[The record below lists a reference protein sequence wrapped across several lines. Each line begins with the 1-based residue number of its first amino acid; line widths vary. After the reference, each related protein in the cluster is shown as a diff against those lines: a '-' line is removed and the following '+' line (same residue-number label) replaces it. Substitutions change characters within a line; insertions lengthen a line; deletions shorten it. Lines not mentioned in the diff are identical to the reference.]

1 MLNYDGE
8 NFEKFLEELSS
19 KGSGG
24 IFNFDHVSIENSVI
38 NFNLPPRLQL
48 LKITISHYYRW
59 FEDRVIL
66 RSKFLRKT
74 QRIF

>member
-1 MLNYDGE
+1 MFNYDDE

-38 NFNLPPRLQL
+38 NFNLPPR
-48 LKITISHYYRW
+48 
-59 FEDRVIL
+59 
-66 RSKFLRKT
+66 
-74 QRIF
+74 